1 MANNDL
7 IIDPWGSAQST
18 DYDRIIEQFGL
29 SSMEGVSLDS
39 PSKLH
44 RRGIVFA
51 HRDVDQILEAQRTG
65 EDFGVLTG
73 LMPSGQ
79 MHLGHSMVVE
89 QVKWFQQHGGDVT
102 IAVADLESQAT
113 RGVSLEKGR
122 RVALEEYIA
131 HYAALGLNPDQTS
144 VYFQSTR
151 PVVQRLGFQLGKRTN
166 LNEFESIYGFSGETN
181 LAHVQ
186 APLVQVGDILHP
198 QLDEFGGL
206 RPVVVPVGVDQDPHL
221 RLTRG
226 LAAKTNWF
234 NLRDASSRGLLVSLS
249 VHDENAAVFGQLPNG
264 RVDKAKVAAVFDS
277 VVEALTDLGFSDIMS
292 SPKQGHVHV
301 PSATQRDK
309 HGIRHALLRLE
320 RRLGGLGLMAPAS
333 TYHHFAVGM
342 TGDKMSS
349 SQPKTTLFL
358 GDDLAAVEKKIKRAF
373 SGGQPTVEEHRRFGG
388 NPDIDVA
395 YQYMMYFFE
404 EDDNYLAE
412 INASFRSGKLLAGEM
427 KQLCVERA
435 TQWMSNLHEMRDQT
449 AHLVNDFLA
458 EDSR

>member
-1 MANNDL
+1 MDEEAL
-7 IIDPWGSAQST
+7 VIDPWGSAQST
-18 DYDRIIEQFGL
+18 DYDRIIQQFGL
-29 SSMEGVSLDS
+29 TSLEGTSLPD
-39 PSKLH
+39 PTKLH

-51 HRDVDQILEAQRTG
+51 HRDVDQILEAHRTG
-65 EDFGVLTG
+65 LPFGVLTG

-89 QVKWFQQHGGDVT
+89 QAKWFQGLGGDVT

-113 RGVSLEKGR
+113 RGVSLAKGR
-122 RVALEEYIA
+122 EVALEEYVS
-131 HYAALGLNPDQTS
+131 HYAALGLNPEKTN

-166 LNEFESIYGFSGETN
+166 LTEFEAIYGFNGETN

-198 QLDEFGGL
+198 QLDDFGGL
-206 RPVVVPVGVDQDPHL
+206 RPIVVPVGVDQDPHL

-234 NLRDASSRGLLVSLS
+234 NIKSSSSSGLLVSLS
-249 VHDENAAVFGQLPNG
+249 VHDENADVFGQLPNG
-264 RVDKAKVAAVFDS
+264 RIDREKVANVFS
-277 VVEALTDLGFSDIMS
+277 MVVEIAAGLGFSDIVS
-292 SPKQGHVHV
+292 SPKQGHVHI
-301 PSATQRDK
+301 PSATNRDK
-309 HGIRHALLRLE
+309 HALRVALLNLE
-320 RRLGGLGLMAPAS
+320 RRLGGMGLLAPSS

-342 TGDKMSS
+342 TGSKMSS

-358 GDDLAAVEKKIKRAF
+358 RDDLAAVEKKIKRAF
-373 SGGQPTVEEHRRFGG
+373 SGGQATVEEHRRLGG

-404 EDDNYLAE
+404 EDDAFLAE
-412 INASFRSGKLLAGEM
+412 LNSSFRSGALLAGEM
-427 KQLCVERA
+427 KQHCIDA
-435 TQWMSNLHEMRDQT
+435 ASQWMTGLHEMRDQT
-449 AHLVNDFLA
+449 AHLVPEFLA
-458 EDSR
+458 DDSR

>member
-1 MANNDL
+1 MAQDDL
-7 IIDPWGSAQST
+7 VIDPWGSAQST
-18 DYDRIIEQFGL
+18 DYDRIIDRFGL
-29 SSMEGVSLDS
+29 TSMEGVQLDS

-65 EDFGVLTG
+65 APFGVLTG

-89 QVKWFQQHGGDVT
+89 QARWFQQQGGDVT

-113 RGVSLEKGR
+113 RGVSLAKGR
-122 RVALEEYIA
+122 TVALEEYIS
-131 HYAALGLNPDQTS
+131 HYAALGLDPAKTN

-166 LNEFESIYGFSGETN
+166 LSEFEAIYGFGGETN

-198 QLDEFGGL
+198 QIDEYGGL
-206 RPVVVPVGVDQDPHL
+206 RPIVVPVGVDQDPHL

-226 LAAKTNWF
+226 LASKTNWF
-234 NLRDASSRGLLVSLS
+234 NLRESSSRGWLVSLS
-249 VHDENAAVFGQLPNG
+249 VHDENAEVFGQLPNG
-264 RVDKAKVAAVFDS
+264 RVDKAKVAAVFDR
-277 VVEALTDLGFSDIMS
+277 VVEAVAALGFSDIMS
-292 SPKQGHVHV
+292 SPKQGTVHI
-301 PSATQRDK
+301 PSATSRDK
-309 HGIRHALLRLE
+309 HALRMALLRLE
-320 RRLGGLGLMAPAS
+320 RSLGGPGLMAPSS

-358 GDDLAAVEKKIKRAF
+358 RDDIATVEKKIKRAF
-373 SGGQPTVEEHRRFGG
+373 SGGQPTVEEHRRLGG

-404 EDDNYLAE
+404 EDDAYLSE
-412 INASFRSGKLLAGEM
+412 INTAFRAGTLLAGEM
-427 KQLCVERA
+427 KQLCIERA
-435 TQWMSNLHEMRDQT
+435 TAWMANLHEMRDQT
-449 AHLVNDFLA
+449 AHQVSSFLA

>member
-1 MANNDL
+1 MDEEAL
-7 IIDPWGSAQST
+7 VIDPWGSAQST
-18 DYDRIIEQFGL
+18 DYDRIIQQFGL
-29 SSMEGVSLDS
+29 TSLEGTSLPD
-39 PSKLH
+39 PTKLH

-51 HRDVDQILEAQRTG
+51 HRDVDQILEAHRTG
-65 EDFGVLTG
+65 LPFGVLTG

-89 QVKWFQQHGGDVT
+89 QAKWFQGLGGDVT

-113 RGVSLEKGR
+113 RGVSLAKGR
-122 RVALEEYIA
+122 EVALEEYVS
-131 HYAALGLNPDQTS
+131 HYAALGLNPEKTN

-166 LNEFESIYGFSGETN
+166 LTEFEAIYGFNGETN

-198 QLDEFGGL
+198 QLDNFGGL
-206 RPVVVPVGVDQDPHL
+206 RPIVVPVGVDQDPHL

-234 NLRDASSRGLLVSLS
+234 NIKSSSSSGLLVSLS
-249 VHDENAAVFGQLPNG
+249 VHDENADVFGQLPNG
-264 RVDKAKVAAVFDS
+264 RIDREKVANVFS
-277 VVEALTDLGFSDIMS
+277 MIVEIATGLGFSDIVS
-292 SPKQGHVHV
+292 SPKQGHVHI
-301 PSATQRDK
+301 PSATNRDK
-309 HGIRHALLRLE
+309 HALRVALLNLE
-320 RRLGGLGLMAPAS
+320 RRLGGMGLLAPSS

-342 TGDKMSS
+342 TGSKMSS

-358 GDDLAAVEKKIKRAF
+358 RDDLAAVEKKIKRAF
-373 SGGQPTVEEHRRFGG
+373 SGGQATVEEHRRLGG

-404 EDDNYLAE
+404 EDDAFLAE
-412 INASFRSGKLLAGEM
+412 LNSSFRSGALLAGEM
-427 KQLCVERA
+427 KQHCIDA
-435 TQWMSNLHEMRDQT
+435 ASQWMTDLHEMRDQT
-449 AHLVNDFLA
+449 AHLVPEFLA
-458 EDSR
+458 DDSR

>member
-1 MANNDL
+1 MAKDDL
-7 IIDPWGSAQST
+7 LIDPWGSAQST
-18 DYDRIIEQFGL
+18 DYDRIIDQFGL
-29 SSMEGVSLDS
+29 TSMEGVSIPS

-65 EDFGVLTG
+65 DAFGVLTG

-89 QVKWFQQHGGDVT
+89 QVKWFQQQGGDVT

-122 RVALEEYIA
+122 QVALEEYIA
-131 HYAALGLNPDQTS
+131 HYAALGLNPERTH

-234 NLRDASSRGLLVSLS
+234 NLRDASSKGILVSLS
-249 VHDENAAVFGQLPNG
+249 IHDENAAVFGQMANG
-264 RVDKAKVAAVFDS
+264 RVDKAKVADVFGR
-277 VVEALTDLGFSDIMS
+277 VVEALAGLGFSDIMS

-301 PSATQRDK
+301 PSATARDK
-309 HGIRHALLRLE
+309 HSIRMALLKLE
-320 RRLGGLGLMAPAS
+320 RRLGGLGLMAPSS

-358 GDDLAAVEKKIKRAF
+358 RDDLATVEKKIKRAF
-373 SGGQPTVEEHRRFGG
+373 SGGQPTLEEHRRLGG

-404 EDDNYLAE
+404 EDDAYLGE
-412 INASFRSGKLLAGEM
+412 INAAFRSGKLLAGEM
-427 KQLCVERA
+427 KQLCIERA
-435 TQWMSNLHEMRDQT
+435 TAWMANLHEMRDQT
-449 AHLVNDFLA
+449 AHLVRDFLA
-458 EDSR
+458 PDSR

>member
-1 MANNDL
+1 MAQDDL
-7 IIDPWGSAQST
+7 VIDPWGSAQST
-18 DYDRIIEQFGL
+18 DYDRIIDRFGL
-29 SSMEGVSLDS
+29 TSMEGVQLDS

-65 EDFGVLTG
+65 APFGVLTG

-89 QVKWFQQHGGDVT
+89 QARWCQQQGGDVT

-113 RGVSLEKGR
+113 RGVSLAKGR
-122 RVALEEYIA
+122 TVALEEYIS
-131 HYAALGLNPDQTS
+131 HYAALGLDPAKTN

-166 LNEFESIYGFSGETN
+166 LSEFEAIYGFGGETN

-198 QLDEFGGL
+198 QIDEYGGR
-206 RPVVVPVGVDQDPHL
+206 RPIVVPVGVDQDPHL

-226 LAAKTNWF
+226 LASKTNWF
-234 NLRDASSRGLLVSLS
+234 NLRESSSRGWLVSLS
-249 VHDENAAVFGQLPNG
+249 VHDENAEVFGQLPNG
-264 RVDKAKVAAVFDS
+264 RVDKAKVAAVFDR
-277 VVEALTDLGFSDIMS
+277 VVEAVAALGFSDIMS
-292 SPKQGHVHV
+292 SPKQGTVHI
-301 PSATQRDK
+301 PSATSRDK
-309 HGIRHALLRLE
+309 HALRMALLRLE
-320 RRLGGLGLMAPAS
+320 RSLGGPGLMAPSS

-358 GDDLAAVEKKIKRAF
+358 RDDIATVEKKIKRAF
-373 SGGQPTVEEHRRFGG
+373 SGGQPTVEEHRRLGG

-404 EDDNYLAE
+404 DDDAYLQE
-412 INASFRSGKLLAGEM
+412 INQQYRSGALLAGEM
-427 KQLCVERA
+427 KQLCIDRA
-435 TQWMSNLHEMRDQT
+435 TAWLSNHQEMKDQT
-449 AHLVNDFLA
+449 AHLVDEFFAADL
-458 EDSR
+458 S